1 MGAVGTPQCGFFLSM
16 FSSHVT
22 DSAYE
27 LSAFQCSP
35 FLSNPVHFS
44 PLLSVFSVPLCSY
57 PFLLSPLH
65 TSSLLS
71 TPLHSGPFLST
82 PLHSFSRRATRATDF
97 GLRDGPSDGPNSR
110 PRTHIGCP
118 HHCPR
123 RAPALPRAPLGAAPT
138 SAASQGRRPVARSA
152 VEPLAMLE
160 SLQPPGQSGAGFR
173 TH

>member
-71 TPLHSGPFLST
+71 TPLHSGPFC
-82 PLHSFSRRATRATDF
+82 PLLCIRSHDELPEPPISDSAMDRVTD
-97 GLRDGPSDGPNSR
+97 
-110 PRTHIGCP
+110 RTLDRGHISAAHITAHAGRQLCP
-118 HHCPR
+118 ER
-123 RAPALPRAPLGAAPT
+123 PLG
-138 SAASQGRRPVARSA
+138 RRRRQQLPKDADRLLAR
-152 VEPLAMLE
+152 
-160 SLQPPGQSGAGFR
+160 QSNR
-173 TH
+173 